1 LKDIP
6 KQKARSEYVE
16 EREREKNAKKH
27 RRRTAK
33 RTCGC
38 GEK

>member
-1 LKDIP
+1 MK
-6 KQKARSEYVE
+6 KK
-16 EREREKNAKKH
+16 EREKNAKKH
-27 RRRTAK
+27 RRTAK